1 MIAAGTTREA
11 SVVAV
16 VLIPSLLQQLRARRG
31 DKSSEEAMAL
41 EFTDRALRKMREP
54 HRPIR
59 GAGWKYTAF
68 IAIWVALLCV
78 LTFYR

>member
-1 MIAAGTTREA
+1 
-11 SVVAV
+11 
-16 VLIPSLLQQLRARRG
+16 
-31 DKSSEEAMAL
+31 MAL